1 MNKMKVHIRTAI
13 NLWLMPFLI
22 GGALA
27 IGYEITHKT
36 LLKLENKS
44 KHSQKF
50 LKKEIG
56 LTTKGKLSQTIT
68 FLTQW
73 QIITSFNAS

>member
-1 MNKMKVHIRTAI
+1 MRKTKNSFQTAI

-36 LLKLENKS
+36 LLKLENNS
-44 KHSQKF
+44 KYSQKL

-56 LTTKGKLSQTIT
+56 LTTKGTLSQTIN
-68 FLTQW
+68 FLRQ
-73 QIITSFNAS
+73 